1 MKQHGEIPGLE
12 DLEPWLQQNG
22 EGNEAYASFCV
33 YRDMGPQRSIDK
45 AYQQQL
51 SNTRA
56 APLTELVM
64 RASGRWTAWSTT
76 WSWTRR
82 ALAYDR
88 RLQRV
93 EHRNREW
100 LIAQNGINWAEER
113 ELDLRERLETYRNL
127 RRGLKHLT
135 LDCVVI
141 DTRKK
146 LSRQN
151 EDGSWVSAE
160 EKIRISEQFRIM
172 RDLQKTLFP
181 PDDMDVT
188 DEWGNKWSKFTP
200 SDTVIVAGE
209 EDPAEDARALNA
221 EQPKSITASASNA
234 IDTDAGETIG

>member
-1 MKQHGEIPGLE
+1 ME

-22 EGNEAYASFCV
+22 EGNEAYAAFCV

-56 APLTELVM
+56 TPLTELVM
-64 RASGRWTAWSTT
+64 RASGRWTAWSTI
-76 WSWTRR
+76 WNWTRR

-113 ELDLRERLETYRNL
+113 ETDLRERLETYRNL
-127 RRGLKHLT
+127 RRGLKQLT
-135 LDCVVI
+135 IDGVVV

-146 LSRQN
+146 LSCQN

-160 EKIRISEQFRIM
+160 EKIRLSEQFRIM

-200 SDTVIVAGE
+200 ADTVIVAGE
-209 EDPAEDARALNA
+209 AGADVGALKGVG

-234 IDTDAGETIG
+234 IDTDTAETTG